1 MIPVWK
7 EKNDFP
13 LIYWRI
19 IQRRILMIKKY
30 TKKNGSTAYLV
41 KVYLGVDPLTGKKKT
56 TTKRGFK
63 TQKAA
68 KQEAARLQLLAQ
80 EDDLVVESN
89 RLFSE
94 IALEWFEQYKNTV
107 KPSTY
112 VVQRVALKN
121 HILPLFGQLRISKI
135 SIPYCQK
142 QVNHWFSYY
151 KKFSNLIGMTT
162 SIFQYAISL
171 RLIRRN
177 PMEGVIRPKRQ
188 KSIDEEKYVAPF
200 YSKEELLHFLQITK
214 KYPDPLYPMFHILAF
229 TGLRKGELLALR
241 WKDIDFKRGTL
252 SVKQTLTTVEDWKL
266 DFQTPKTEKSLR
278 TISIDNETLR
288 ILRQW
293 ILKQKSFFLKTGRQP
308 DGNNEQLLFA
318 TEDNQPYY
326 LDFLNHNLKKIL
338 QENKLNYITVHGF
351 RHTHCS
357 LLFESGASIKE
368 VQVRLGHTDV
378 RTTMD
383 IYTHISE
390 QKKRRNG
397 GSFRRL
403 YEQVIRGRGRDGQKD
418 GQGQKKRISSD
429 KDTL

>member
-1 MIPVWK
+1 
-7 EKNDFP
+7 
-13 LIYWRI
+13 
-19 IQRRILMIKKY
+19 MIKKY

-68 KQEAARLQLLAQ
+68 KQEVARLQLLAQ
-80 EDDLVVESN
+80 EYDLVIESN
-89 RLFSE
+89 RLFSD
-94 IALEWFEQYKNTV
+94 IALEWFEQYKYTV
-107 KPSTY
+107 KESTY
-112 VVQRVALKN
+112 VVQRVALNK
-121 HILPLFGQLRISKI
+121 HILPLFGERRISKI

-142 QVNHWFSYY
+142 QVNHWYSYY
-151 KKFSNLIGMTT
+151 KKYSNLIGMTN
-162 SIFQYAISL
+162 SIFQYAKSL

-188 KSIDEEKYVAPF
+188 KQIDEEKYTAPF
-200 YSKEELLHFLQITK
+200 YTKAEVLYFLQIAK
-214 KYPDPLYPMFHILAF
+214 KYPDPLYPMFHILTF

-266 DFQTPKTEKSLR
+266 AFQTPKTEKSLR
-278 TISIDNETLR
+278 TISIDNQTLS
-288 ILRQW
+288 IFRQC
-293 ILKQKSFFLKTGRQP
+293 ILKQKAFFLKTGRKP
-308 DGNNEQLLFA
+308 VENGAQLLFT
-318 TEDNQPYY
+318 TEENKPHY
-326 LDFLNHNLKKIL
+326 LDFLNHNLTKIL
-338 QENKLNYITVHGF
+338 KENKLKHMTVHGF

-383 IYTHISE
+383 IYAHVSE
-390 QKKRRNG
+390 QKKEETADRFADYMNKLHEEEDGMVKRMVKTKK
-397 GSFRRL
+397 
-403 YEQVIRGRGRDGQKD
+403 EQTPPIMKSA
-418 GQGQKKRISSD
+418 KS
-429 KDTL
+429 